1 MKRFLVF
8 PIIFVAI
15 LAAPSGEARA
25 HAFPEHAEPG
35 AGAELDHSPEAV
47 TVRFDRAV
55 EPVFSVLRVENG
67 TGERM
72 DSDDSHVIH
81 GRNDTL
87 MVTLKPLKS
96 GRYHV
101 FWTAVARDG
110 HRTHG
115 DYWFNVRKAAP

>member
-1 MKRFLVF
+1 MKRFLV
-8 PIIFVAI
+8 IAI
-15 LAAPSGEARA
+15 MFAGMLTASSGAARA

-35 AGAELDHSPEAV
+35 AGAELDHSPKAV
-47 TVRFDRAV
+47 TIQFDRAV
-55 EPVFSVLRVENG
+55 EPVFSTLRVENEAD
-67 TGERM
+67 ERM
-72 DSDDSHVIH
+72 DVDDSHVIN

-87 MVTLKPLKS
+87 AVTLKPLKS

-115 DYWFNVRKAAP
+115 DYWFSVRQP

>member
-1 MKRFLVF
+1 MKRFVVYS
-8 PIIFVAI
+8 IIFVAI
-15 LAAPSGEARA
+15 LAAPSGAARA

-35 AGAELDHSPEAV
+35 AGAELDRSPEAV

-55 EPVFSVLRVENG
+55 EPVFSALRVENEA
-67 TGERM
+67 GERM
-72 DSDDSHVIH
+72 DADGSQIIH

-87 MVTLKPLKS
+87 MVTLKPLLS

-115 DYWFNVRKAAP
+115 DYWFTVHQP